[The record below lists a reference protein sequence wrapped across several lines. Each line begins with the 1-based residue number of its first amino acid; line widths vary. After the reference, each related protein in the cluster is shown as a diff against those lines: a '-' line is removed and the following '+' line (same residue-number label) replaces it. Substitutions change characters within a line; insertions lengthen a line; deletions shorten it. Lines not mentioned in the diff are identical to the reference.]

1 MSISDTTVSMATFKA
16 LLQGAEGVT
25 FGPGQNHD
33 EAWPRGPDKKLRE
46 NTAKCSVLSKTSHA
60 YATVVDEQALLLP

>member
-1 MSISDTTVSMATFKA
+1 MSISDTTVSMATFHS
-16 LLQGAEGVT
+16 LLQGAGVT

-46 NTAKCSVLSKTSHA
+46 NSAKCSVVSKTSHA
-60 YATVVDEQALLLP
+60 YATVVDEQALLLL